1 MSAKLRT
8 IAHARQAMP
17 ETVSRHLLPLE
28 RTAHDTAVQA
38 SAFATL
44 LLTSHAEAALP
55 HSAGLRA
62 IRLASEAAQ
71 LASESRARL
80 AEAHDELRAIMSS
93 HFALSG
99 PECPPNHG
107 ALSPLRSV
115 A

>member
-1 MSAKLRT
+1 MSANLRT
-8 IAHARQAMP
+8 IAHARQALP
-17 ETVSRHLLPLE
+17 ETVTRHLLPLE
-28 RTAHDTAVQA
+28 RNAHDTAVQA

-55 HSAGLRA
+55 HSAGIRA

-80 AEAHDELRAIMSS
+80 AEAHDELRTMMGD
-93 HFALSG
+93 FRLSG
-99 PECPPNHG
+99 PECPPNERG
-107 ALSPLRSV
+107 FLPLQSV